1 MEEVV
6 HLMIALGKTLGATE
20 IHLTSHVDPDSGEG
34 VTSLRYTVHGALA
47 EHGRIDRRLMPAIAE
62 EWKRMA
68 SCSVDERRR
77 PQEGRLQVSGA
88 EMRVFF
94 TPATVGEM
102 ITVRILDPQ
111 EVHLGLDHLGFALRD
126 HERLLRAIRSPAG
139 VVIVTGPTGSGK
151 TTTIYS
157 CLQEIAGPERKIV
170 TVEDPVEIQI
180 PWVTQV
186 AVDDSAGVTHL
197 SAVRSLL
204 RSAPD
209 VLFVSEIRDGE
220 TASVVQHAALTG
232 HMVFTALHTG
242 TAAQALVRL
251 VEAGVDPFIVGDA
264 TRLVVAQRLIRELC
278 LECKGAGCKECRS
291 TGFVGRTVMAEVL
304 EVSSRVKEALREGAS
319 AEEIEGIA
327 VEEGMTTLGEDGRRR
342 VEAGETTPEEIR
354 RVL

>member
-1 MEEVV
+1 MEEGV

-34 VTSLRYTVHGALA
+34 VTSLRYTVHGALSEQA
-47 EHGRIDRRLMPAIAE
+47 KIDRRLMPAIAE

-68 SCSVDERRR
+68 SCNVDERRR
-77 PQEGRLQVSGA
+77 PQEGRLQIAGV

-94 TPATVGEM
+94 TPATLGEM
-102 ITVRILDPQ
+102 VTARILDPS
-111 EVHLGLDHLGFALRD
+111 EVLLGLDHLGFAPRD
-126 HERLLRAIRSPAG
+126 HEKILRAIRSPGG

-151 TTTIYS
+151 TTTVYS
-157 CLQEIAGPERKIV
+157 CLQAIAGPDRKVV
-170 TVEDPVEIQI
+170 TVEDPVELPL

-197 SAVRSLL
+197 SAARSLL
-204 RSAPD
+204 RSSAH
-209 VLFVSEIRDGE
+209 VLFVSEVRDGE
-220 TASVVQHAALTG
+220 TAALVEAAGLTG
-232 HMVFTALHTG
+232 HLVFTALHTER
-242 TAAQALVRL
+242 AAQALVRL

-264 TRLVVAQRLIRELC
+264 TRVVIAQRLVRELC
-278 LECKGAGCKECRS
+278 LECKGEGCKECRS

-304 EVSSRVKEALREGAS
+304 EMSPRIKKALQEGAS
-319 AEEIEGIA
+319 PEEMEGIA
-327 VEEGMTTLGEDGRRR
+327 VEEGMTTLEEDGKRR